1 MEIKFLDA
9 KAKIIVD
16 KIAQRKM
23 ELVVDLC
30 PTEVGWLCLVKREG
44 PLQFRVMDLYLV
56 DQGVHAS
63 TTELDPD
70 AVARLNRQMWTDN
83 IITMENQ
90 HEVGLYLW
98 GHSHVNMGTFA
109 SGQDDTQFK
118 TLYGAEPPF
127 YIRVITN
134 KKGEISTDVFVK
146 DSVLGKIILSK
157 VDWVI
162 DSAENDGLRAELK
175 KELADKVKPL
185 HTYTGQPGTH
195 YRKDPLPYDPGV
207 AYPDSKYPAYPRSR
221 RGDRFDDQNDYWEE
235 VYGKGAHGAYPDM
248 RRVGEPYSP
257 PAVTS
262 NTPHTP
268 AIPNL
273 QGKTIIS
280 TVGKKGVGEVTRV
293 RRQNH
298 VNKQ

>member
-16 KIAQRKM
+16 KLAQRKM

-30 PTEVGWLCLVKREG
+30 HTEVGWLCLVKREG
-44 PLQFRVMDLYLV
+44 PLQFRVMDLFLV
-56 DQGVHAS
+56 DQGVHAT

-70 AVARLNRQMWTDN
+70 AVARLNRQMWTDK

-98 GHSHVNMGTFA
+98 GHSHVNMGVFA

-127 YIRVITN
+127 YIRVIAN

-157 VDWVI
+157 VDWVV
-162 DSAENDGLRAELK
+162 DAAENDELRAVLK
-175 KELADKVKPL
+175 KELAEKVRPL
-185 HTYTGQPGTH
+185 HTYTGAPGTH
-195 YRKDPLPYDPGV
+195 YRKDPLPYDPKDYSNPK
-207 AYPDSKYPAYPRSR
+207 YPDHRSR
-221 RGDRFDDQNDYWEE
+221 RGGYDDEHDYWEE
-235 VYGKGAHGAYPDM
+235 VYGAGARGAYPDM

-257 PAVTS
+257 PACGT
-262 NTPHTP
+262 NPPYTPT
-268 AIPNL
+268 IPDL
-273 QGKTIIS
+273 QGKKIIS
-280 TVGKKGVGEVTRV
+280 TVGKRGVGEVTRV

-298 VNKQ
+298 VKKQ